1 MYMKTCIVILVAL
14 FFAIGHWVPATAESG
29 QMKELESTMYG
40 TVTEIRKEERAET
53 VELRAGYNFKYLL
66 FVTDKTKITSGE
78 NGRII
83 TLKDIKKGD
92 WVDATCRERTI
103 NIMTGYSS
111 YQAGDRSGK
120 KYPVGLITCP
130 DTEHI
135 AVWME

>member
-1 MYMKTCIVILVAL
+1 MHMKTCIVILVAL
-14 FFAIGHWVPATAESG
+14 FSAIGHWVPATAESE

-40 TVTEIRKEERAET
+40 TVTEIRKEEKVET

-78 NGRII
+78 NGRMI

-92 WVDATCRERTI
+92 WIDATCRERTI
-103 NIMTGYSS
+103 NIMNGYSS

-120 KYPVGLITCP
+120 KYPMGLITCR

-135 AVWME
+135 AAWKQ

>member
-1 MYMKTCIVILVAL
+1 MYMKICIVILVAL
-14 FFAIGHWVPATAESG
+14 VFAIGHWVPATAEFE
-29 QMKELESTMYG
+29 QMKELQSTMYG
-40 TVTEIRKEERAET
+40 TVTEIGKEEKAGT

-66 FVTDKTKITSGE
+66 LVTDKTKITSGE

-120 KYPVGLITCP
+120 KYPMGLITCQ
-130 DTEHI
+130 DTGRI
-135 AVWME
+135 AAWME

>member
-1 MYMKTCIVILVAL
+1 MYMKACFVILVAL
-14 FFAIGHWVPATAESG
+14 FSAIGHWAPATAESE

-40 TVTEIRKEERAET
+40 TVTEIRMEEKAEA
-53 VELRAGYNFKYLL
+53 VELRAGYDFKYLL

-92 WVDATCRERTI
+92 WVEATCRERTI

-111 YQAGDRSGK
+111 YQAGDRPGK
-120 KYPVGLITCP
+120 KYPVGLITCQ

-135 AVWME
+135 AAWME